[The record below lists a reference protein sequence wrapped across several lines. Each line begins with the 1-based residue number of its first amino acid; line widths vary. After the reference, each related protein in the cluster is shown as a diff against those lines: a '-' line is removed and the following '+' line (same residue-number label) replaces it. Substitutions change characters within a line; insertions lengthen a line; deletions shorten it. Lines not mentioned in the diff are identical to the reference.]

1 MYHFEIIRLNQIMA
15 LACGLLSLIIIS
27 MIPYVTLLS
36 SDLLII

>member
-15 LACGLLSLIIIS
+15 FAYGLLSLIMIS